1 MQLNQIND
9 KFKNIPSSLGNLKSK
24 VDKLDI
30 AKLETNP
37 VDLSRLSNVVK
48 TAFVKK
54 TEHNELPKKV
64 NAIQLILFS

>member
-9 KFKNIPSSLGNLKSK
+9 KFKNIPSNLGNLKSK

-48 TAFVKK
+48 TVFVKK